1 MLTTLKAL
9 TFSSILGATLA
20 IGPAPS
26 AGQTCQAT
34 PAPAPAPVA
43 AQGCSDRAEAPM
55 PPQVRSKMFHQLRD
69 HQSFPAGRAAVLES
83 ARASLEMTD
92 AELAWLAAHLP
103 GRTTYGGPAEVMRAL
118 FPTTDAA
125 VLARLESSRP
135 VAVAQR

>member
-1 MLTTLKAL
+1 MLTTTLKAL

-34 PAPAPAPVA
+34 PAPAAVA
-43 AQGCSDRAEAPM
+43 AEGCSDRAEAPM

-83 ARASLEMTD
+83 ARASLEMT
-92 AELAWLAAHLP
+92 ATELAWLAAHLP
-103 GRTTYGGPAEVMRAL
+103 GRTTYTGPAEVMRAL
-118 FPTTDAA
+118 FPTTEAA

-135 VAVAQR
+135 VAVAHR